1 MCFNSRHSSIITL
14 TWQWGIFES
23 LYNIQY
29 LSNVNNISTQHT
41 SLSTYQYFDT
51 YCCFYILCNLI
62 TFAGRNMKTSVARL
76 AKGFGQL
83 ATVRGTTR
91 YHISPFEQ
99 RAFAG
104 MISKGIPNTIWRI
117 RSSILDVAPR
127 KFKHS
132 RVLSWSI

>member
-1 MCFNSRHSSIITL
+1 
-14 TWQWGIFES
+14 
-23 LYNIQY
+23 
-29 LSNVNNISTQHT
+29 
-41 SLSTYQYFDT
+41 
-51 YCCFYILCNLI
+51 
-62 TFAGRNMKTSVARL
+62 MKTSVARL

-117 RSSILDVAPR
+117 RSSILDVAPPFIIAYLIYCWGEAEHERLQR
-127 KFKHS
+127 KQPGQFDHET
-132 RVLSWSI
+132 